1 MYGMYYGYTLQK
13 LRETKDEPKAK
24 TKLVVSSA
32 SYGTYTEE
40 YLSAESAKTAKLA
53 KTNKLKNNEEDNIIY
68 SIQNPLWQG
77 TLATMPVDN

>member
-32 SYGTYTEE
+32 SYGTYTDA
-40 YLSAESAKTAKLA
+40 SPSKA
-53 KTNKLKNNEEDNIIY
+53 KNNEEDNNIIY